1 MGDEQT
7 HQWKMAYPKQHNNQA
22 CLLTEQT
29 DWFKILNV
37 EVIRPESTKNIL
49 CAHMCVCKTGTYI
62 QAQLWG

>member
-1 MGDEQT
+1 
-7 HQWKMAYPKQHNNQA
+7 MAYPKQHNNQA

-62 QAQLWG
+62 QAQL